1 LHSNDQGRYKTG
13 ILAPLS
19 ALLNLW
25 RSKVGVGVFNK
36 SICIFIPRFE
46 NAGMKKR
53 TDFLVIGSGIAGL
66 TFALKAAKFGK
77 VTVITKANLDDT
89 NTRYAQG
96 GIAAVFSEPD
106 NFEKHIKDTLI
117 AGGGICNEEVV
128 RMVVHEAPERIKD
141 LIDLGV
147 SFDKKED
154 GTYDLAKE
162 GGHTEYRILHH
173 KDKTG
178 EAIQKTLIEQVRK
191 EANIEIFEHHFAIDI
206 LTQHHLGVELKR
218 DYPDI
223 KCFGVYVADLK
234 NPKVITFLSK
244 ITVIATGGMGNVYM
258 TTTNPE
264 IATGDGVAMVYRAK
278 GTIENMEFVQFH
290 PTSLWDPNTRP
301 SFLITE
307 ALRGYGAVL
316 KNMSGEKFMNR
327 YDSRGSL
334 APRDIVARAIDNEMK
349 IWGDDHVWLDCTHL
363 DSEGLKDHFPN
374 VYEHCLTRGIDITK
388 DMIPVVPAAHYSCG
402 GIKVDMNGQ
411 SNIHR
416 LYALGEVSST
426 GLHGAN
432 RLASNSLI
440 EAAVYSHRA
449 AMHSGNLLKDLTF
462 EEKIPDWDYKG
473 TTHLEEMV
481 LVTQNYREVQMIMSN
496 YVGIVRSDLRLERA
510 LARLEIIYKENE
522 SLYKRSLISQKIV
535 ELRNLINV
543 GYIIIKMAANR
554 NESIGLHYS
563 IDHPK
568 RGFSEF

>member
-1 LHSNDQGRYKTG
+1 MERVGGYSMNLFVS
-13 ILAPLS
+13 LPL
-19 ALLNLW
+19 LLN
-25 RSKVGVGVFNK
+25 
-36 SICIFIPRFE
+36 FE
-46 NAGMKKR
+46 MMKKR

-66 TFALKAAKFGK
+66 TFALEAVKYGK
-77 VTVITKANLDDT
+77 VTIVTKANLEDT

-106 NFEKHIKDTLI
+106 NFEKHINDTLI

-128 RMVVHEAPERIKD
+128 RMVVQEAPDRIKD
-141 LIDLGV
+141 LINLGV

-178 EAIQKTLIEQVRK
+178 ESIQKTLMERVRN
-191 EANIEIFEHHFAIDI
+191 EPDIEILEHHFAIEI
-206 LTQHHLGVELKR
+206 LTQHHLGEVVKR
-218 DYPDI
+218 NYPDI
-223 KCFGVYVADLK
+223 KCFGAYVADLI
-234 NPKVITFLSK
+234 NQQVITLLSK
-244 ITVIATGGMGNVYM
+244 VTVVATGGIGNVYL

-278 GTIENMEFVQFH
+278 GTIENMEFIQFH
-290 PTSLWDPNTRP
+290 PTSLYDPEKKP

-316 KNMSGEKFMNR
+316 KNLSGEKFMNR

-363 DSEGLKDHFPN
+363 KKEGLKDHFPN
-374 VYEHCLTRGIDITK
+374 VYEHCLERGIDITR
-388 DMIPVVPAAHYSCG
+388 DMIPVVPCAHYSCG
-402 GIKVDMNGQ
+402 GIKVDTDGQ
-411 SNIHR
+411 SNIDR
-416 LYALGEVSST
+416 LYALGEASST

-449 AMHSGNLLKDLTF
+449 AIHSGARLKELSF
-462 EEKIPDWDYKG
+462 EERIPLWDYKG

-481 LVTQNYREVQMIMSN
+481 LITQSTKEVQMIMSN
-496 YVGIVRSDLRLERA
+496 YVGIVRSDIRLERA
-510 LARLEIIYKENE
+510 MVRLDILYEETE
-522 SLYKRSLISQKIV
+522 RLYKKSLISKKIC

-543 GYIIIKMAANR
+543 GYIIIKMAKNR
-554 NESIGLHYS
+554 HESVGLHYS
-563 IDHPK
+563 IDYPK
-568 RGFSEF
+568 RTSSEF

>member
-1 LHSNDQGRYKTG
+1 
-13 ILAPLS
+13 
-19 ALLNLW
+19 
-25 RSKVGVGVFNK
+25 
-36 SICIFIPRFE
+36 
-46 NAGMKKR
+46 MKKR

-66 TFALKAAKFGK
+66 TFALKAVKFGK
-77 VTVITKANLDDT
+77 VTIVTKANLEDT

-106 NFEKHIKDTLI
+106 NFEKHINDTLV

-128 RMVVHEAPERIKD
+128 RMVVHEAPDRIKD
-141 LIDLGV
+141 LINMGV

-173 KDKTG
+173 KDRTG
-178 EAIQKTLIEQVRK
+178 ESIQKTLMERVRN
-191 EANIEIFEHHFAIDI
+191 EAKIEILEHHFAIEL
-206 LTQHHLGVELKR
+206 LTQHHLGEEVKR
-218 DYPDI
+218 NYPDI
-223 KCFGVYVADLK
+223 KCYGAYVADLI
-234 NPKVITFLSK
+234 NQQVITILSK
-244 ITVIATGGMGNVYM
+244 VTVIATGGIGNVYL

-278 GTIENMEFVQFH
+278 GTIENMEFIQFH
-290 PTSLWDPNTRP
+290 PTSLYDPERKP

-316 KNMSGEKFMNR
+316 KNLSGEKFMNR

-363 DSEGLKDHFPN
+363 NKEGLKDHFPN
-374 VYEHCLTRGIDITK
+374 VYEHCLERGIDIAK
-388 DMIPVVPAAHYSCG
+388 DMIPVVPCAHYSCG
-402 GIKVDMNGQ
+402 GIKVDINGQ
-411 SNIHR
+411 SNIDR
-416 LYALGEVSST
+416 LYALGEASST

-440 EAAVYSHRA
+440 EAAVYAHRA
-449 AMHSGNLLKDLTF
+449 AVHSGARLNDLTF
-462 EEKIPDWDYKG
+462 EERIPVWDYKG

-481 LVTQNYREVQMIMSN
+481 LITQSTKEVQMIMSN
-496 YVGIVRSDLRLERA
+496 YVGIVRSDIRLERA
-510 LARLEIIYKENE
+510 MVRLDILYEETE
-522 SLYKRSLISQKIV
+522 RLYKKSLISKKIC

-543 GYIIIKMAANR
+543 GYIIIKMAKNR
-554 NESIGLHYS
+554 HESIGLHYS
-563 IDHPK
+563 IDYPK
-568 RGFSEF
+568 RTSSEF